1 MSRSA
6 YRVLFL
12 EDDPVDRMA
21 FDRQIRKDLLPWE
34 VSSSATIAEAR
45 QHLSDAPFDAMVLD
59 YRLTDGTAFDLA
71 DWILACPAVLVTGAG
86 DEDIAVRALKSGFRD
101 YIVKDSR
108 RNYLKILP
116 SLVANSIENHRT
128 ALALKLTHRQNEQI
142 LASIPM
148 ILIGLDPQRRIT
160 HWNGAAEKSFGLSR
174 SAALGRG
181 LFECIRSWDRSRV
194 ESWLGAPLDAAVT
207 DDLYDLPLDRPDGTV
222 GFLHLC
228 RSRFSVD
235 APEPG
240 GILVVGE
247 DTTERKWIDNRLRE
261 VDKYRSLAQLAAGIA
276 HEVKSPAQY
285 ILNNLAFLEES
296 FRVMG
301 PIPAPMSQ
309 TPPPFAAPASPGDRT
324 DTPDDASS
332 ESGQILH
339 AIRQSEQGLFG
350 ILRLVDA
357 MKEFSHPGSG
367 QKEPVSIP
375 RVVEGAATIFRSIG
389 KGIAQIVLE
398 IDPDLPPVSCDR
410 GAVGQVIL
418 NLLVNAADAV
428 ELQNPVR
435 GDPGRITLR
444 TARLDDSLVIEV
456 QDNGGGIPASVR
468 PRIFEPFFTTKEPG
482 KGSGMGLA
490 ISRTLIEQQGG
501 TLRLGETSENGTVFQ
516 VVLPLADPS
525 DLRPAPVA
533 EMSRENP

>member
-1 MSRSA
+1 MSRA

-21 FDRQIRKDLLPWE
+21 FDRQIRKDSLPWE
-34 VSSSATIAEAR
+34 VSSCATIADAR
-45 QHLSDAPFDAMVLD
+45 RHLSDAPFDAMVLD
-59 YRLTDGTAFDLA
+59 YRLTDGTAFDLT
-71 DWILACPAVLVTGAG
+71 DWIPACPAVLVTGAG
-86 DEDIAVRALKSGFRD
+86 DEDVAVRALKSGFRD

-116 SLVANSIENHRT
+116 SLVSNSIENHRI

-142 LASIPM
+142 LASIPL
-148 ILIGLDPQRRIT
+148 ILIGLDPQCRIT
-160 HWNGAAEKSFGLSR
+160 HWNGAAEKSFGLPQ
-174 SAALGRG
+174 SAAFGRG
-181 LFECIRSWDRSRV
+181 LFECNLSWDRSRV

-240 GILVVGE
+240 GILLVGE

-261 VDKYRSLAQLAAGIA
+261 VDKYRSMAQLAAGIA

-296 FRVMG
+296 FRLMG

-309 TPPPFAAPASPGDRT
+309 SPSPDSPGDRT
-324 DTPDDASS
+324 DTHPDMSS

-367 QKEPVSIP
+367 RKEPVSIP

-389 KGIAQIVLE
+389 KGVADIMLE
-398 IDPDLPPVSCDR
+398 TDPDLPAVWCDR

-435 GDPGRITLR
+435 EGPGRITLR
-444 TARLDDSLVIEV
+444 TVRSDDSLVIEV
-456 QDNGGGIPASVR
+456 RDNGGGIPESVR
-468 PRIFEPFFTTKEPG
+468 SRIFEPFFTTKELG

-501 TLRLGETSENGTVFQ
+501 TLRLGDTSEAGTVFQ
-516 VVLPLADPS
+516 VVLPLGEPS
-525 DLRPAPVA
+525 DLQLVPAAKTSGDIP
-533 EMSRENP
+533 